1 MYWIFF
7 IYEYPIL
14 IIRILKIFLR
24 RMISNQLS
32 ISKRVYQIP
41 LIVQFS
47 WSLHSIRLKI
57 LHQNLFDRWISRWC
71 VSRIRRVH
79 GNARAST
86 LCSASLILHV
96 CTRGR
101 SVGPLSRRRE
111 LTGRLTCE
119 LLRANYCNRNGRKH
133 STRRLMDQYVS
144 RMSSFVYGPP
154 FTIIYLKIRW
164 WQRFTEKYH
173 R

>member
-1 MYWIFF
+1 
-7 IYEYPIL
+7 
-14 IIRILKIFLR
+14 
-24 RMISNQLS
+24 MIKNQLS

-47 WSLHSIRLKI
+47 FDETENFTSKFVRSLNFPLMPVEDSAR
-57 LHQNLFDRWISRWC
+57 SRQRKSEYI
-71 VSRIRRVH
+71 VLGESYFTRVY
-79 GNARAST
+79 
-86 LCSASLILHV
+86 V
-96 CTRGR
+96 ETRGR

-154 FTIIYLKIRW
+154 FTIIYLKIR
-164 WQRFTEKYH
+164 
-173 R
+173 